1 MTSEREG
8 GEQERARA
16 ASWFLCRVQ
25 VCKKRRK
32 RGSKACQRAAE
43 GTSEGAEERRGRER
57 WEQAQQERECERVS
71 NREGPRAREH
81 ALHVTQ
87 SVHMASYEAV
97 VKAECEAAARPSS
110 LRGSRHPET
119 TSSAFHFNNK
129 KTTAVNFLASVS
141 ASATL
146 VDQSPVRPV
155 VWSPS
160 LSRMLYNAIEACA
173 APLSCRAMNQTLDV
187 S

>member
-8 GEQERARA
+8 GEQGRARA
-16 ASWFLCRVQ
+16 ASWFLCK
-25 VCKKRRK
+25 CAKREGKEAAKRASGGDE
-32 RGSKACQRAAE
+32 RGSR
-43 GTSEGAEERRGRER
+43 GERRGRER

-71 NREGPRAREH
+71 TREGPRAREH

-87 SVHMASYEAV
+87 SVHMASCEAV
-97 VKAECEAAARPSS
+97 GKAECEAAARPSS
-110 LRGSRHPET
+110 LRGSEHPET
-119 TSSAFHFNNK
+119 TSSVFHFNHK
-129 KTTAVNFLASVS
+129 TTTAVNFLASVS

-146 VDQSPVRPV
+146 VGQSPVRPV

-160 LSRMLYNAIEACA
+160 LSSMLYNAIEACA